1 MKFLHLADL
10 HLGKRV
16 NGFSMLEDQAHILRQ
31 ILAILDDE
39 RLDGVLIAGDVYDKS
54 VPSVEAVELLDG
66 FLTELRARG
75 VPVLLISGNHDS
87 PERLA
92 FGGRVMDSCGIHIS
106 PVYDG
111 ALAPVTLHDEFGP
124 VHVWLLPF
132 VKPAHVRRWFPDA
145 DIESYTDAVAEAVA
159 HMDID
164 TAARNVLVTHQFVT
178 GGARSG
184 SEELS
189 VGGTDNV
196 DSGVFAPFDYVALGH
211 LHGAQNIG
219 RETIRYAGSPLKY
232 SFSEARQHKSVTVVT
247 LGEKGDVQVRT
258 VALTPLRELRE
269 IRGSYDELTA
279 RSFYEHTTY
288 RSDYLHLILTD
299 EQDVFDAMSR
309 LRTIYPYLMT
319 LDYDNARTRA
329 AGGMSV
335 PAETERRTPLELFE
349 ALYQRQ
355 NHRPMSEV
363 QRAYIAQLMEQIM
376 EQIMEVQG

>member
-39 RLDGVLIAGDVYDKS
+39 QPDGVLIAGDVYDKS
-54 VPSVEAVELLDG
+54 VPSVEAVGLLDG

-111 ALAPVTLHDEFGP
+111 ALAPVTLQDAFGP

-178 GGARSG
+178 GGTRSG

-196 DSGVFAPFDYVALGH
+196 DSGGFAPFDYVALGH
-211 LHGAQNIG
+211 LHGAQHIG

-349 ALYQRQ
+349 TLYQRQ
-355 NHRPMSEV
+355 NHQPMSEV
-363 QRAYIAQLMEQIM
+363 QREYIAQLMEQIM
-376 EQIMEVQG
+376 EVQG

>member
-39 RLDGVLIAGDVYDKS
+39 QPDGVLIAGDVYDKS

-66 FLTELRARG
+66 FLTELCARG

-111 ALAPVTLHDEFGP
+111 ALAPVTLHDAFGP

-211 LHGAQNIG
+211 LHGAQHIG

-258 VALTPLRELRE
+258 AALTPLRELRE

-335 PAETERRTPLELFE
+335 PAETERCTPLELFE
-349 ALYQRQ
+349 ALYTRQ
-355 NHRPMSEV
+355 NHQPMSEV
-363 QRAYIAQLMEQIM
+363 QREYIAQLMEQIM
-376 EQIMEVQG
+376 EVQG

>member
-1 MKFLHLADL
+1 MKLIHLSDL

-31 ILAILDDE
+31 ILAILDNE
-39 RLDGVLIAGDVYDKS
+39 QPDGVLIAGDVYDKS

-66 FLTELRARG
+66 FLTELRTRG

-106 PVYDG
+106 PVYNG
-111 ALAPVTLHDEFGP
+111 ALAPVTLHDTFGP

-211 LHGAQNIG
+211 LHGAQHIG

-376 EQIMEVQG
+376 EVQG

>member
-39 RLDGVLIAGDVYDKS
+39 QPDGVLIAGDVYDKS
-54 VPSVEAVELLDG
+54 VPSVEAVGLLDG

-111 ALAPVTLHDEFGP
+111 ALAPVTLQDAFGP

-145 DIESYTDAVAEAVA
+145 DIESYTDAMAEAVA

-178 GGARSG
+178 GGTRSG

-211 LHGAQNIG
+211 LHGAQHIG

-309 LRTIYPYLMT
+309 LRTIYPYLMS

-376 EQIMEVQG
+376 EVQG

>member
-39 RLDGVLIAGDVYDKS
+39 QPDGVLIAGDVYDKS

-111 ALAPVTLHDEFGP
+111 ALAPVTLQDAFGP

-145 DIESYTDAVAEAVA
+145 DIESYTDAMAEAVA

-178 GGARSG
+178 GGTRSG

-211 LHGAQNIG
+211 LHGAQHIE

-335 PAETERRTPLELFE
+335 PAETERRTPPELFE
-349 ALYQRQ
+349 ALYKRQ
-355 NHRPMSEV
+355 NHQPMSEV

-376 EQIMEVQG
+376 EVQG

>member
-16 NGFSMLEDQAHILRQ
+16 NGFSMLEDQAYILRQ

-39 RLDGVLIAGDVYDKS
+39 QPDGVLIAGDVYDKS
-54 VPSVEAVELLDG
+54 VPSVEAVGLLDG

-145 DIESYTDAVAEAVA
+145 DIESYTDAMAEAVA

-178 GGARSG
+178 GGTCSG

-211 LHGAQNIG
+211 LHGAQHIG

-319 LDYDNARTRA
+319 LDYDNVRTRA

-376 EQIMEVQG
+376 EVQG

>member
-16 NGFSMLEDQAHILRQ
+16 NGFSMLEDQAYILRQ

-39 RLDGVLIAGDVYDKS
+39 QPDGVLIAGDVYDKS
-54 VPSVEAVELLDG
+54 VPSVEAVGLLDG

-111 ALAPVTLHDEFGP
+111 ALAPVTLQDAFGP

-145 DIESYTDAVAEAVA
+145 DIESYTDAMAEAVA

-178 GGARSG
+178 GGTRSG

-211 LHGAQNIG
+211 LHGAQHIG

-335 PAETERRTPLELFE
+335 PAETERRTPPELFE

-355 NHRPMSEV
+355 NHQPMSEV
-363 QRAYIAQLMEQIM
+363 QREYIAQLMEQIM
-376 EQIMEVQG
+376 EVQG

>member
-39 RLDGVLIAGDVYDKS
+39 QPDGVLIAGDVYDKS

-111 ALAPVTLHDEFGP
+111 ALAPVTLQDAFGP

-145 DIESYTDAVAEAVA
+145 DIESYTDAMAEAVA

-178 GGARSG
+178 GGTRSG

-211 LHGAQNIG
+211 LHGAQHIG

-269 IRGSYDELTA
+269 VRGSYDELTA

-349 ALYQRQ
+349 ALYKRQ
-355 NHRPMSEV
+355 NHQPMSEV
-363 QRAYIAQLMEQIM
+363 QREYIAQLMEQIM
-376 EQIMEVQG
+376 EVQG

>member
-39 RLDGVLIAGDVYDKS
+39 QPDGVLIAGDVYDKS
-54 VPSVEAVELLDG
+54 VPSVEAVGLLDG
-66 FLTELRARG
+66 FLTELCARG

-111 ALAPVTLHDEFGP
+111 ALAPVTLHDAFGP

-145 DIESYTDAVAEAVA
+145 DIESYTDAMAEAVA

-211 LHGAQNIG
+211 LHGAQHIG

-355 NHRPMSEV
+355 NHQPMSEV

-376 EQIMEVQG
+376 EVQG

>member
-39 RLDGVLIAGDVYDKS
+39 QPDGVLIAGDVYDKS
-54 VPSVEAVELLDG
+54 VPSVEAVELLDD
-66 FLTELRARG
+66 FLTELCARG

-111 ALAPVTLHDEFGP
+111 ALAPVTLQDAFGP
-124 VHVWLLPF
+124 VHIWLLPF

-145 DIESYTDAVAEAVA
+145 DIESYTDAMAEAVA

-178 GGARSG
+178 GGTRSG

-211 LHGAQNIG
+211 LHGAQHIG

-335 PAETERRTPLELFE
+335 PAETERRTPSELFE
-349 ALYQRQ
+349 ALYLRQ

-376 EQIMEVQG
+376 EVQG

>member
-39 RLDGVLIAGDVYDKS
+39 QPDGVLSAGDGYDKA
-54 VPSVEAVELLDG
+54 VPSVEAVGLLDG

-111 ALAPVTLHDEFGP
+111 ALAPVTLHDAFGP

-178 GGARSG
+178 GGTRSG

-211 LHGAQNIG
+211 LHGAQHIG

-376 EQIMEVQG
+376 EVQG

>member
-39 RLDGVLIAGDVYDKS
+39 QPDGVLIAGDVYDKS
-54 VPSVEAVELLDG
+54 VPSVEAVGLLDG

-111 ALAPVTLHDEFGP
+111 ALAPVTLQDAFGP
-124 VHVWLLPF
+124 VHIWLLPF

-145 DIESYTDAVAEAVA
+145 DIESYTDAMAEAVA

-178 GGARSG
+178 GGTRSG

-211 LHGAQNIG
+211 LHGAQHIG

-355 NHRPMSEV
+355 NHQPMSEV
-363 QRAYIAQLMEQIM
+363 QREYIAQLMEQIM
-376 EQIMEVQG
+376 EVQG

>member
-39 RLDGVLIAGDVYDKS
+39 QPDGVLIAGDVYDKS

-66 FLTELRARG
+66 FLTELRTRG

-132 VKPAHVRRWFPDA
+132 VKPAHMRRWFPDA

-178 GGARSG
+178 GGTRSG

-211 LHGAQNIG
+211 LHGAQHIG

-309 LRTIYPYLMT
+309 LRTTYPYLMT

-363 QRAYIAQLMEQIM
+363 QREYIAQLMEQIM
-376 EQIMEVQG
+376 EVQG

>member
-39 RLDGVLIAGDVYDKS
+39 QPDSVLIAGDVYDKS
-54 VPSVEAVELLDG
+54 VPSVEAVGLLDG

-111 ALAPVTLHDEFGP
+111 ALAPVTLHDAFGP

-196 DSGVFAPFDYVALGH
+196 DSSVFAPFDYVALGH
-211 LHGAQNIG
+211 LHGAQQIG

-258 VALTPLRELRE
+258 AALTPLRELRE

-335 PAETERRTPLELFE
+335 PAETERGTPLELFE
-349 ALYQRQ
+349 ELYQRQ

-376 EQIMEVQG
+376 EVQG

>member
-16 NGFSMLEDQAHILRQ
+16 NGFSMLEDQAYILRQ

-39 RLDGVLIAGDVYDKS
+39 QPDGVLIAGDVYDKS
-54 VPSVEAVELLDG
+54 VPSVEAVGLLDG

-111 ALAPVTLHDEFGP
+111 ALAPVTLQDAFGP

-145 DIESYTDAVAEAVA
+145 DIESYTDAMAEAVA

-178 GGARSG
+178 GGTRSG
-184 SEELS
+184 S
-189 VGGTDNV
+189 
-196 DSGVFAPFDYVALGH
+196 
-211 LHGAQNIG
+211 
-219 RETIRYAGSPLKY
+219 
-232 SFSEARQHKSVTVVT
+232 
-247 LGEKGDVQVRT
+247 
-258 VALTPLRELRE
+258 
-269 IRGSYDELTA
+269 
-279 RSFYEHTTY
+279 
-288 RSDYLHLILTD
+288 
-299 EQDVFDAMSR
+299 
-309 LRTIYPYLMT
+309 
-319 LDYDNARTRA
+319 
-329 AGGMSV
+329 
-335 PAETERRTPLELFE
+335 
-349 ALYQRQ
+349 
-355 NHRPMSEV
+355 
-363 QRAYIAQLMEQIM
+363 
-376 EQIMEVQG
+376 

>member
-39 RLDGVLIAGDVYDKS
+39 RPDGVLIAGDVYDKS

-111 ALAPVTLHDEFGP
+111 ALAPVTLQDAFGP

-178 GGARSG
+178 GGTRSG

-211 LHGAQNIG
+211 LHGAQHIG

-355 NHRPMSEV
+355 NHRPMSDV

-376 EQIMEVQG
+376 EVQG

>member
-39 RLDGVLIAGDVYDKS
+39 QPDGVLIAGDVYDKS
-54 VPSVEAVELLDG
+54 VPSVEAVGLLDG

-111 ALAPVTLHDEFGP
+111 ALAPVTLQDAFGP

-178 GGARSG
+178 GGTRSG

-211 LHGAQNIG
+211 LHGAQHIG

-299 EQDVFDAMSR
+299 EQDVFDAISR

-355 NHRPMSEV
+355 NHQPMSEV
-363 QRAYIAQLMEQIM
+363 QREYIAQLMEQIM
-376 EQIMEVQG
+376 EVQG

>member
-39 RLDGVLIAGDVYDKS
+39 QPDGVLIAGDVYDKS

-111 ALAPVTLHDEFGP
+111 ALAPVTLHDAFGP

-178 GGARSG
+178 GGTRSG

-211 LHGAQNIG
+211 LHGAQHIG

-349 ALYQRQ
+349 ALYTRQ

-376 EQIMEVQG
+376 EVQG

>member
-39 RLDGVLIAGDVYDKS
+39 RPDGVLIAGDVYDKS

-75 VPVLLISGNHDS
+75 IPVLLISGNHDS

-159 HMDID
+159 HIDID

-211 LHGAQNIG
+211 LHGAQHIG

-329 AGGMSV
+329 AGGMSA

-376 EQIMEVQG
+376 EVQG

>member
-39 RLDGVLIAGDVYDKS
+39 QPDGVLIAGDVYDKS
-54 VPSVEAVELLDG
+54 VPSVEAVGLLDG

-111 ALAPVTLHDEFGP
+111 ALAPVTLHDELGP

-211 LHGAQNIG
+211 LHGAQHIG

-299 EQDVFDAMSR
+299 EQDVFDAISR

-335 PAETERRTPLELFE
+335 PAGTERRTPLELFE
-349 ALYQRQ
+349 ALYKRQ

-376 EQIMEVQG
+376 EVQG

>member
-16 NGFSMLEDQAHILRQ
+16 NGFSMLEGQAHILRQ

-39 RLDGVLIAGDVYDKS
+39 QPDGVLIAGDVYDKS

-111 ALAPVTLHDEFGP
+111 ALAPVTLQDAFGP

-145 DIESYTDAVAEAVA
+145 DIESYTDAMAEAVA

-178 GGARSG
+178 GGTRSG

-211 LHGAQNIG
+211 LHGAQHIG

-376 EQIMEVQG
+376 EVQG

>member
-39 RLDGVLIAGDVYDKS
+39 QPDGVLIAGDVYDKS
-54 VPSVEAVELLDG
+54 VPTVEAVELLDG
-66 FLTELRARG
+66 FLPELRTRG

-111 ALAPVTLHDEFGP
+111 ALAPVTLHDTFGP

-178 GGARSG
+178 GGTRSG

-211 LHGAQNIG
+211 LHGAQHIG
-219 RETIRYAGSPLKY
+219 SETIRYAGSPLKY

-355 NHRPMSEV
+355 NHQPMSEV
-363 QRAYIAQLMEQIM
+363 QREYIAQLMEQIM
-376 EQIMEVQG
+376 EVQG

>member
-39 RLDGVLIAGDVYDKS
+39 QPDGVLIAGDVYDKS

-75 VPVLLISGNHDS
+75 IPVLLISGNHDS

-92 FGGRVMDSCGIHIS
+92 FGGRVMNSCGIHIS

-211 LHGAQNIG
+211 LHGAQHIG

-355 NHRPMSEV
+355 NHQPMSEV

-376 EQIMEVQG
+376 EVQG

>member
-39 RLDGVLIAGDVYDKS
+39 QPDGVLIAGDVYDKS
-54 VPSVEAVELLDG
+54 VPSVEAVELLDD

-111 ALAPVTLHDEFGP
+111 ALAPVTLQDAFGP
-124 VHVWLLPF
+124 VHIWLLPF

-145 DIESYTDAVAEAVA
+145 DIESYTDAMAEAVA

-178 GGARSG
+178 GGTRSG

-211 LHGAQNIG
+211 LHGAQHIG

-355 NHRPMSEV
+355 NHQPMSEV
-363 QRAYIAQLMEQIM
+363 QREYIAQLMEQIM
-376 EQIMEVQG
+376 EVQG

>member
-39 RLDGVLIAGDVYDKS
+39 QPDGVLIAGDVYDKS

-106 PVYDG
+106 PVYNG
-111 ALAPVTLHDEFGP
+111 ALAPVTLHDTFGP

-178 GGARSG
+178 GGTRSG

-211 LHGAQNIG
+211 LHGAQHIG

-258 VALTPLRELRE
+258 AALTPLRELRE

-329 AGGMSV
+329 AGGMSA
-335 PAETERRTPLELFE
+335 PAETERRTPSELFE

-376 EQIMEVQG
+376 EVQG

>member
-39 RLDGVLIAGDVYDKS
+39 QPDGVLIAGDVYDKS

-111 ALAPVTLHDEFGP
+111 ALAPVTLQDAFGP

-178 GGARSG
+178 GGTRSG

-211 LHGAQNIG
+211 LHGAQHIG

-355 NHRPMSEV
+355 NHQPMSEV
-363 QRAYIAQLMEQIM
+363 QREYIAQLMEQIM
-376 EQIMEVQG
+376 EVQG

>member
-39 RLDGVLIAGDVYDKS
+39 QPDGVLIAGDVYDKS

-66 FLTELRARG
+66 FLTELRTRG

-111 ALAPVTLHDEFGP
+111 ALAPVTLQDAFGP

-159 HMDID
+159 HLDID

-178 GGARSG
+178 GGTRSG

-211 LHGAQNIG
+211 LHGAQHIG

-335 PAETERRTPLELFE
+335 PAETERRTPSELFE
-349 ALYQRQ
+349 ALYLRQ

-376 EQIMEVQG
+376 EVQG

>member
-39 RLDGVLIAGDVYDKS
+39 RPDGVLIAGDVYDKS

-111 ALAPVTLHDEFGP
+111 ALAPVTLHDAFGP

-145 DIESYTDAVAEAVA
+145 DIESYTDAMAEAVA

-178 GGARSG
+178 GGTRSG

-211 LHGAQNIG
+211 LHGAQHIG

-376 EQIMEVQG
+376 EVQG

>member
-39 RLDGVLIAGDVYDKS
+39 QPDGVLIAGDVYDKS
-54 VPSVEAVELLDG
+54 VPSVEAVGLLDG

-111 ALAPVTLHDEFGP
+111 ALAPVTLQDAFGP
-124 VHVWLLPF
+124 VHIWLLPF

-145 DIESYTDAVAEAVA
+145 DIESYTDAMAEAVA

-196 DSGVFAPFDYVALGH
+196 DSSVFAPFDYVALGH
-211 LHGAQNIG
+211 LHGAQYIG

-335 PAETERRTPLELFE
+335 PAETERRTPPELFE

-376 EQIMEVQG
+376 EVQG

>member
-39 RLDGVLIAGDVYDKS
+39 QPDGVLIAGDVYDKS

-66 FLTELRARG
+66 FLTELRTRG

-106 PVYDG
+106 PVYNG
-111 ALAPVTLHDEFGP
+111 ALAPVTLHDAFGP

-178 GGARSG
+178 GGTRSG

-211 LHGAQNIG
+211 LHGAQHIG

-258 VALTPLRELRE
+258 AALTPLRELRE

-329 AGGMSV
+329 ASGMSV

-376 EQIMEVQG
+376 EVQG

>member
-39 RLDGVLIAGDVYDKS
+39 QPDGVLIAGDVYDKS

-111 ALAPVTLHDEFGP
+111 ALAPVTLQDAFGP

-145 DIESYTDAVAEAVA
+145 GIESYTDAMAEAVA

-211 LHGAQNIG
+211 LHGAQHIG
-219 RETIRYAGSPLKY
+219 REMIRYAGSPLKY

-247 LGEKGDVQVRT
+247 LGEKGNVQVRT
-258 VALTPLRELRE
+258 AALTPLRELRE

-349 ALYQRQ
+349 ALYTRQ
-355 NHRPMSEV
+355 NHQPMSEV
-363 QRAYIAQLMEQIM
+363 QRAYIAQLMEQIR
-376 EQIMEVQG
+376 EVQG

>member
-39 RLDGVLIAGDVYDKS
+39 QPDGVLIAGDVYDKS

-66 FLTELRARG
+66 FLTELRTRG

-132 VKPAHVRRWFPDA
+132 VKPAHMRRWFPDA

-211 LHGAQNIG
+211 LHGAQHIG

-335 PAETERRTPLELFE
+335 PTETERRTPLELFE

-376 EQIMEVQG
+376 EVQG

>member
-39 RLDGVLIAGDVYDKS
+39 QPDGVLIAGDVYDKS
-54 VPSVEAVELLDG
+54 VPSVEAVGLLDG

-111 ALAPVTLHDEFGP
+111 ALAPVTLQDEFGP
-124 VHVWLLPF
+124 VHIWLLPF

-145 DIESYTDAVAEAVA
+145 DIESYTDAMAEAVA

-178 GGARSG
+178 GGTRSG

-211 LHGAQNIG
+211 LHGAQHIG

-299 EQDVFDAMSR
+299 EQDVFDAISR

-376 EQIMEVQG
+376 EVQG

>member
-39 RLDGVLIAGDVYDKS
+39 QPDGVLIAGDVYDKS
-54 VPSVEAVELLDG
+54 VPSVEAVGLLDG

-92 FGGRVMDSCGIHIS
+92 FGGARVNDSCGIHIS

-111 ALAPVTLHDEFGP
+111 ALAPVTLQDAFGP

-145 DIESYTDAVAEAVA
+145 DIESYTDAMAEAVA

-178 GGARSG
+178 GGTRSG

-211 LHGAQNIG
+211 LHGAQHIG

-349 ALYQRQ
+349 ALYKRQ
-355 NHRPMSEV
+355 NHQPMSEV
-363 QRAYIAQLMEQIM
+363 QREYIAQLMEQIM
-376 EQIMEVQG
+376 EVQG

>member
-39 RLDGVLIAGDVYDKS
+39 RPDGVLIAGDVYDKS

-111 ALAPVTLHDEFGP
+111 ALAPVTLHDTFGP

-178 GGARSG
+178 GGTRSG

-211 LHGAQNIG
+211 LHGAQHIG

-349 ALYQRQ
+349 ALYLRQ

-376 EQIMEVQG
+376 EVQG

>member
-39 RLDGVLIAGDVYDKS
+39 QPDGVLIAGDVYDKS
-54 VPSVEAVELLDG
+54 VPSVEAVGLLDG

-111 ALAPVTLHDEFGP
+111 ALAPVTLQDAFGP

-196 DSGVFAPFDYVALGH
+196 DSGVFAPFDYAALGH
-211 LHGAQNIG
+211 LHGAQHIG

-269 IRGSYDELTA
+269 IRGSYDELTT

-376 EQIMEVQG
+376 EVQG

>member
-39 RLDGVLIAGDVYDKS
+39 QPDGVLIAGDVYDKS
-54 VPSVEAVELLDG
+54 VPSVEAVGLLDG

-111 ALAPVTLHDEFGP
+111 ALAPVTLQDAFGP

-145 DIESYTDAVAEAVA
+145 DIESYTDAMAEAIA

-211 LHGAQNIG
+211 LHGAQHIG

-299 EQDVFDAMSR
+299 EQDVFDAISR

-349 ALYQRQ
+349 ALYTRQ
-355 NHRPMSEV
+355 NHQPMSEV

-376 EQIMEVQG
+376 EVQG

>member
-39 RLDGVLIAGDVYDKS
+39 QPDGVLIAGDVYDKS
-54 VPSVEAVELLDG
+54 VPSVEAVGLLDG

-111 ALAPVTLHDEFGP
+111 ALAPVTLQDAFGP

-145 DIESYTDAVAEAVA
+145 DIESYTDAMAEAVA

-211 LHGAQNIG
+211 LHGAQHIG

-363 QRAYIAQLMEQIM
+363 QREYIAQLMEQIM
-376 EQIMEVQG
+376 EVQG